1 MSQDVPKEPEIKT
14 KEDFVEPVL
23 EANTQEEIE
32 VSSFGSHQKLN
43 KQVSQLQIV
52 LKEEVISTPDV
63 RKNKANLESLLDQ
76 LDVARQNSAFYSAI
90 ADSTK
95 QA

>member
-1 MSQDVPKEPEIKT
+1 
-14 KEDFVEPVL
+14 
-23 EANTQEEIE
+23 
-32 VSSFGSHQKLN
+32 
-43 KQVSQLQIV
+43 LQIV